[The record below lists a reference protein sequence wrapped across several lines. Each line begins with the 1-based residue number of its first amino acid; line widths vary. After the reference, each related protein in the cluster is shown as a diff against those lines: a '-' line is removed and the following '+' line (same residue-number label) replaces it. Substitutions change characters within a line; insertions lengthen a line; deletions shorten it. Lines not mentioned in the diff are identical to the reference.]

1 MLSIL
6 NNIPALQAENALDVT
21 TTEANNSLEQLST
34 GSRINSG
41 SDDAAGLAI
50 SDGLNANVAA
60 LNQSSLNVT
69 DGVGELQTA
78 DGAMSQ
84 ITSLLNRAVTIAT
97 EASNGTVS
105 SAQLGTIN
113 TEFQAILGEIN
124 NIGTTTNYNG
134 QAIFSQSTGVTDATI
149 GSTNTTYG
157 TATAANNDLDLFTSD
172 GTAGGTKTF
181 SVTVN
186 AVDSVA
192 LGLTTGT
199 GTGVSNLDLLTQSDA
214 TTALTALTNAVASI
228 SQDRGTLGATV
239 EQLQAASQVDTTES
253 TNLTSASSD
262 ITSADIG
269 QVVANDTSYSIL
281 EQTGIS
287 ALQQASQQQ
296 ENVLKLLQ

>member
-6 NNIPALQAENALDVT
+6 TNIPALQAENELDIT
-21 TTEANNSLEQLST
+21 TTEANASLEELSS

-84 ITSLLNRAVTIAT
+84 ITALLNRAVTIAT
-97 EASNGTVS
+97 EASNGTVNS
-105 SAQLGTIN
+105 SQLNTIN
-113 TEFQAILGEIN
+113 TEFQSILGEIN

-134 QAIFSQSTGVTDATI
+134 QAIFSQSTGVTDAVI
-149 GSTNTTYG
+149 GTTNTTYG
-157 TATAANNDLDLFTSD
+157 TATQTTNELTLFTSD
-172 GTAGGTKTF
+172 GTTGGTNTF
-181 SVTVN
+181 KVTVG
-186 AVDSVA
+186 AVDAVA
-192 LGLTTGT
+192 LGLTTTNAGT
-199 GTGVSNLDLLTQSDA
+199 TSNLDLLTQSDA
-214 TTALTALTNAVASI
+214 STALTALTNAVSTI
-228 SQDRGTLGATV
+228 SEDRGTLGATV

-253 TNLTSASSD
+253 QNLQSASSN

-287 ALQQASQQQ
+287 ALEQANSQQ

>member
-6 NNIPALQAENALDVT
+6 NNISALQAENALNVT
-21 TTEANNSLEQLST
+21 TNAANKSLQQLSS

-60 LNQSSLNVT
+60 LHQSTLNVT

-84 ITSLLNRAVTIAT
+84 VTALLNRAVTIAT

-105 SAQLGTIN
+105 AAQLGTIN
-113 TEFQAILGEIN
+113 TEFQSILGEIN

-134 QAIFSQSTGVTDATI
+134 QAIFSQSTGVTDATV

-157 TATAANNDLDLFTSD
+157 VATATANSLSLFTSD
-172 GTAGGTKTF
+172 GTTGGTKTF
-181 SVTVN
+181 TVSVS
-186 AVDSVA
+186 AVAAVS

-199 GTGVSNLDLLTQSDA
+199 GTGTTNLNLLTQTGS
-214 TTALTALTNAVASI
+214 TVALTALTDAVAKV
-228 SQDRGTLGATV
+228 SQSRGTLGGTV
-239 EQLQAASQVDTTES
+239 EQLQAAAQVDTTEAA
-253 TNLTSASSD
+253 NLTSASSG

-269 QVVANDTSYSIL
+269 QVVAHDTSYSIL

-287 ALQQASQQQ
+287 ALQQSNQQQ
-296 ENVLKLLQ
+296 QTILKLLQ